1 MPNVFSLG
9 FFLCL
14 SGLRSP
20 VRFHQFFTDSAVC
33 SCNIREE
40 GALYASGERVHRLC
54 VTILNNAES
63 LPSLSLEC
71 PVLTQKNDSPLS
83 VGSLHR
89 EASVGEIP
97 KISFPEASTN
107 KISLERLAGDIVR
120 VLWHAPV
127 CTKLGR
133 SDAQSQDHGR
143 CCPSELLD
151 QHPWRAVCSMSPVSH
166 ICV

>member
-1 MPNVFSLG
+1 MKFHFWPCGGAHVPPLTFHPGGGVSAKRLFFG
-9 FFLCL
+9 FLSLCL

-20 VRFHQFFTDSAVC
+20 VWFHQFFRDSAVC

-89 EASVGEIP
+89 EASVGKYQRSPFRKQALI
-97 KISFPEASTN
+97 KSHWKGWRGTLSVFFGMHLS
-107 KISLERLAGDIVR
+107 
-120 VLWHAPV
+120 AP
-127 CTKLGR
+127 
-133 SDAQSQDHGR
+133 S
-143 CCPSELLD
+143 
-151 QHPWRAVCSMSPVSH
+151 
-166 ICV
+166 